1 MSKKEHKRDLTVKL
15 FSSFEDENRAEH
27 RRLAYLTP
35 EQRWNELAVLQERIW
50 GTKWTEDRIVKIASI
65 EKLAW

>member
-1 MSKKEHKRDLTVKL
+1 MSNKKHKRELTVKL
-15 FSSFEDENRAEH
+15 FSSFEDENKAEH

-35 EQRWNELAVLQERIW
+35 EQRWNELSELQERVW

-65 EKLAW
+65 EELTW